1 MTVLSKSLE
10 TFIHPTAIV
19 SPDAILEPGVEV
31 GAFCVIESDV
41 RIGTGTKL
49 AVGAQVLRYTN
60 LGRDNTIGS
69 YAMVGG
75 EPMDLKFKGEISYL
89 EVGDHNTIREFSTLH
104 RATGEGEVTKIGSH
118 NFITAY
124 VHITHN
130 CILGDYNIIP
140 NSAQIAGHVVIE
152 DYVTFGAMVG
162 VHQFCRIGS
171 YAMVGMN
178 SKVTRDVLPYSLA
191 DGHPVEHFMLNKVG
205 LDRRGIKGEERK
217 ILGELFRAKRAGAS
231 LEPFGELAKEFK
243 HVAHFL
249 EFVGLPSIRGLSN
262 FASKSNKAA

>member
-1 MTVLSKSLE
+1 MLSTSLE
-10 TFIHPTAIV
+10 TRIHPTAIV
-19 SPDAILEPGVEV
+19 SPDAILEPGVEIA
-31 GAFCVIESDV
+31 AFCVIESDV

-60 LGRDNTIGS
+60 LGRHNTIGS
-69 YAMVGG
+69 YAIIGG
-75 EPMDLKFKGEISYL
+75 EPMDLKFKGETSYL
-89 EVGDHNTIREFSTLH
+89 EVGDFNTIREFSTIH
-104 RATGEGEVTKIGSH
+104 RATGEGEVTRLGSH
-118 NFITAY
+118 NFIMAY

-140 NSAQIAGHVVIE
+140 NAAQIAGHVVIE
-152 DYVTFGAMVG
+152 DYVIFGAMVG

-205 LDRRGIKGEERK
+205 LDRRGIKGQERM
-217 ILGELFRAKRAGAS
+217 ILGELFRARRSGAS
-231 LEPFGELAKEFK
+231 LEPFHDLAKEFK

-249 EFVGLPSIRGLSN
+249 EFVSLPSIRGLSD
-262 FASKSNKAA
+262 FASKPKLSA

>member
-1 MTVLSKSLE
+1 MTVLSSSLE
-10 TFIHPTAIV
+10 TVIHPTAIV
-19 SPDAILEPGVEV
+19 ANDAILEPGVEV
-31 GAFCVIESDV
+31 GAFCIIESGV

-49 AVGAQVLRYTN
+49 AVGAQVLQYTT
-60 LGRDNTIGS
+60 LGRYNSIGS
-69 YAMVGG
+69 YAIIGG
-75 EPMDLKFKGEISYL
+75 APMDLKFKGEISNL
-89 EVGDHNTIREFSTLH
+89 EVGDYNTIREFSTIH
-104 RATGEGEVTKIGSH
+104 RATGEGEVTKLGSH
-118 NFITAY
+118 NFIMAY

-140 NSAQIAGHVVIE
+140 NAAQIAGHVVIE

-178 SKVTRDVLPYSLA
+178 SKIARDVLPYSLA

-217 ILGELFRAKRAGAS
+217 ILGEVFRAKRTDAS
-231 LEPFGELAKEFK
+231 LEPFSEAAKEFK

-249 EFVGLPSIRGLSN
+249 EFVSLPSIRGLSD
-262 FASKSNKAA
+262 FASKPSKSA